1 MKLKKSTQILLAAA
15 VLVGGGVIFYETI
28 AVPEKE
34 AAEERQQDI
43 FTFESEQVESI
54 TVDTA
59 EKTLK
64 FDRLEPEPDAI
75 ASQPRWQFQVL
86 ELKVSASETEV
97 NKFATK
103 PLSEANTET
112 KPPTDEDN
120 TEAESPDN
128 EEETDSDEVETGASW
143 LSDIDGEA
151 IEDTEN
157 EEETDSDEVE
167 AENTWLSDIDSET
180 TGETE
185 TEDIEIP
192 LDTPVAAN
200 VAYVDYLLSFL
211 TNEQSDREINIPTE
225 QLNAYGLEPP
235 QTTIDITLDN
245 GETHQLNLG
254 NRDFSGQFF
263 YAIVDPQTET
273 AADTETEKEK
283 TTLLLVSSRL
293 ENAIDRP
300 LSEWK
305 EPLPATATGKTWQ
318 KE

>member
-28 AVPEKE
+28 AAPEKE

-43 FTFESEQVESI
+43 FTFESEQVESM

-86 ELKVSASETEV
+86 ELKASASETEV
-97 NKFATK
+97 NKFASK
-103 PLSEANTET
+103 PLSETE
-112 KPPTDEDN
+112 PPTDEDN
-120 TEAESPDN
+120 TEAESPEN
-128 EEETDSDEVETGASW
+128 GEETDSDEVETEASW
-143 LSDIDGEA
+143 LSDIDGE
-151 IEDTEN
+151 ETEQ
-157 EEETDSDEVE
+157 TDSDE
-167 AENTWLSDIDSET
+167 AETDASWLSDIDNEA

-185 TEDIEIP
+185 AEDIEIP
-192 LDTPVAAN
+192 LNTPVAAN

-245 GETHQLNLG
+245 GATHQLNLG

-263 YAIVDPQTET
+263 YAIANPQPESGEDT
-273 AADTETEKEK
+273 DTEE

-305 EPLPATATGKTWQ
+305 EPPPATETGKTWE